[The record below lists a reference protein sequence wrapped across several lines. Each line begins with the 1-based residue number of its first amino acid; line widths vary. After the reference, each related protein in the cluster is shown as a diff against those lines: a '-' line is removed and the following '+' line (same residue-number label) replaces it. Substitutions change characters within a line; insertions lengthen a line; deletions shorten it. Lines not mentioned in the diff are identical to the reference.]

1 MTASNPL
8 GNLRRDLLPTILAFI
23 LALSCSAV
31 HATTPGEEHT
41 HAVFQD
47 DFEDWDEDAWEMLV
61 APDASYGTSW
71 KILDD
76 DENKVLS
83 LKGTVSA
90 LAGEPYWTDYT
101 LMVRVKLVDV
111 PEGAFILVRMGEEGK
126 KYVVE
131 IPQQDPTFIKQLG
144 GESYYLAK
152 VPLAIS
158 NGTWHTVKVVCMG
171 GEFWVYIDDELRIE
185 CKDEDNPIL
194 SGRIGF
200 GCGSHSNFYLDD
212 VWVAVTH
219 IDYVRYLIEEAE
231 EAIDE
236 ARMVGADVDEP
247 EGMLKEARAKLA
259 EGDLAAAEGLSKG
272 AAEKAIGLKAEKVS
286 GGQEPP
292 PDVQQP
298 SSTQPGP
305 ALSIERV
312 ATLITI
318 GGATVGAVGWM
329 FRTRGNRRKRAILF
343 RELTQ
348 GVDNAYNRLRK
359 NADQCEAELYRLKDR
374 AIVEFKQGLITEK
387 NYRALDERIEEYLGR
402 LRDEAGE

>member
-8 GNLRRDLLPTILAFI
+8 GDLRRNLLTSMLVFI
-23 LALSCSAV
+23 LILSCSAV
-31 HATTPGEEHT
+31 HATTPGEDHT
-41 HAVFQD
+41 YAVFQD
-47 DFEDWDEDAWEMLV
+47 DFEDLDEDAWEMLI

-71 KILDD
+71 KIVEDD
-76 DENKVLS
+76 GNKILS

-90 LAGEPYWTDYT
+90 SAGEPYWTDYT
-101 LMVRVKLVDV
+101 LMVRVKLVDG
-111 PEGAFILVRMGEEGK
+111 PEGAFILVRLGEEGET
-126 KYVVE
+126 YVVE
-131 IPQQDPTFIKQLG
+131 IPPQDPTFRKEFEE
-144 GESYYLAK
+144 ESYYLAK
-152 VPLAIS
+152 VPLAIN
-158 NGTWHTVKVVCMG
+158 NGTWHTVRVVCVG

-200 GCGSHSNFYLDD
+200 GSGPHSNIYLDD
-212 VWVAVTH
+212 IWVAVTH
-219 IDYVRYLIEEAE
+219 VDYVGYLIVVAE

-247 EGMLKEARAKLA
+247 EGMLKEANTKLA

-286 GGQEPP
+286 GGQEPT
-292 PDVQQP
+292 PDAQQP
-298 SSTQPGP
+298 SPTQPGP

-318 GGATVGAVGWM
+318 GGAAVGAVGWM
-329 FRTRGNRRKRAILF
+329 FKTRGNRRRRAILF

-359 NADQCEAELYRLKDR
+359 NASQCEAELYRLKDQ